1 MQKQTLFEDLSI
13 RGIKILD
20 IGFIASMYFIIGVI
34 ASKLFDKLFGSFD
47 PKKEQKKQIIQITLE
62 LIGMIWLIG
71 ASTYIVRNLTEL
83 IPSPFDGIFG
93 FKHSKVKELATA
105 SVYTLI
111 VMGYAYHF
119 RAKLE
124 YFNKRINGSLNLNE
138 PVKDSKLGDKTIL
151 TAPQTIENK
160 QN

>member
-1 MQKQTLFEDLSI
+1 M
-13 RGIKILD
+13 G
-20 IGFIASMYFIIGVI
+20 
-34 ASKLFDKLFGSFD
+34 SKLFDKLFGTFD
-47 PKKEQKKQIIQITLE
+47 PKKEEKKHIIQISLE
-62 LIGMIWLIG
+62 LIGMIWIIG
-71 ASTYIVRNLTEL
+71 VSTYVVRNLAEF
-83 IPSPFDGIFG
+83 IPSPFDGILG
-93 FKHSKVKELATA
+93 FKHSKVKELTSA

-138 PVKDSKLGDKTIL
+138 PIKDSKLGDKTIL
-151 TAPQTIENK
+151 TAPQTIDNR

>member
-20 IGFIASMYFIIGVI
+20 IGFIASMYFIIGLIV
-34 ASKLFDKLFGSFD
+34 SKLFDRLFGTFD
-47 PKKEQKKQIIQITLE
+47 PKKEQKKHIIQITFE

-71 ASTYIVRNLTEL
+71 VSTYIVRNLAEF

-105 SVYTLI
+105 AIYTLI

-124 YFNKRINGSLNLNE
+124 YYNKRLNSLLNVNV
-138 PVKDSKLGDKTIL
+138 PVDDPKLGNKIVL
-151 TAPQTIENK
+151 TAPQTINNE
-160 QN
+160 